1 MKITETKPGVLALWL
16 HEHEVLESTF
26 VTEAYV
32 LFGATP
38 TQAEEFA
45 KIFFYAMGGL
55 LDKKNKLRREKSE
68 RGRRAGLARAEQLRQ
83 QKTPKG

>member
-1 MKITETKPGVLALWL
+1 MKITEIKPGVFALWL

-38 TQAEEFA
+38 TQAADFS
-45 KIFFYAMGGL
+45 KIFFYALGGL

-83 QKTPKG
+83 QKPPND

>member
-1 MKITETKPGVLALWL
+1 MKITNTKPGVFALWL

-32 LFGATP
+32 LFGLKP
-38 TQAEEFA
+38 EQAEEFS
-45 KIFFYAMGGL
+45 KVFFYAMGGL

-68 RGRRAGLARAEQLRQ
+68 RGRQAGLARAEQLRQ
-83 QKTPKG
+83 QKAPKD

>member
-16 HEHEVLESTF
+16 HEHEVLESTV

-32 LFGATP
+32 LFGAGP
-38 TQAEEFA
+38 RQAEELS
-45 KIFFYAMGGL
+45 KVFFYAMGGL
-55 LDKKNKLRREKSE
+55 LDRKNKLRREKSE

-83 QKTPKG
+83 QKTPIE